1 MLNKIMTISSLIN
14 IKLFLR
20 MMGFI
25 TLIVSGTVFSQAQDN
40 GQQIRIPNN
49 ILSGEAMGDFSPYK
63 PEISDLMVREKVFY
77 TSSDGNYASGL
88 WESKTGSIN
97 IEDFPTTEVIFII
110 EGSFQLNAPEKDPIA
125 YSAGEGVIIPK
136 GWNGTLKV
144 PQGGIKMIYSQY
156 KNEKQPTSDNT
167 EVILL
172 DRDTLNGKRF
182 SEFRPFDPD
191 VSDIIARDHE
201 FHRTADDKFGID
213 VWEAQPGQMA
223 FADLGYDEMI
233 YVLEGNMT
241 FVNRDGNAQI
251 YGAGKAVV
259 LPSGWSGTGVVS
271 TNGARVLLFW
281 YRHEQGE

>member
-1 MLNKIMTISSLIN
+1 MLNKIIMVPSLIN
-14 IKLFLR
+14 TKLFLKI
-20 MMGFI
+20 MTLGVLLLSAGF
-25 TLIVSGTVFSQAQDN
+25 SAQAQDSS
-40 GQQIRIPNN
+40 QQVRVPNN
-49 ILSGEAMGDFSPYK
+49 VLSGEALGDFAPYR
-63 PEISDLMVREKVFY
+63 PESGDLMIRSKVFY
-77 TSSDGNYASGL
+77 TSSDGQYAAG
-88 WESKTGSIN
+88 KN
-97 IEDFPTTEVIFII
+97 
-110 EGSFQLNAPEKDPIA
+110 PIT
-125 YSAGEGVIIPK
+125 YSAGEGIIVPK
-136 GWNGTLKV
+136 GWDGTFTV
-144 PQGGIKMIYSQY
+144 PQGGLKMIYSQY
-156 KNEKQPTSDNT
+156 INDNQPTTDNN

-213 VWEAQPGQMA
+213 VWEAQPGQLA

-281 YRHEQGE
+281 YRHAN

>member
-1 MLNKIMTISSLIN
+1 MVPSLINTKLFLKIMTLGVLLLSA
-14 IKLFLR
+14 
-20 MMGFI
+20 GF
-25 TLIVSGTVFSQAQDN
+25 SAQAQDSS
-40 GQQIRIPNN
+40 QQVRVPNN
-49 ILSGEAMGDFSPYK
+49 VLSGEALGDFAPYR
-63 PEISDLMVREKVFY
+63 PESGDLMIRSKVFY
-77 TSSDGNYASGL
+77 TSSDAQYAAGI
-88 WESKTGSIN
+88 WESKTGSMEIT
-97 IEDFPTTEVIFII
+97 DFPVTEVMFIV
-110 EGSFQLNAPEKDPIA
+110 EGSLSLNAPGKNPIT
-125 YSAGEGVIIPK
+125 YSAGEGIIVPK
-136 GWNGTLKV
+136 GWDGTFTV
-144 PQGGIKMIYSQY
+144 PQGGLKMIYSQY
-156 KNEKQPTSDNT
+156 INDNQPTTDNN

-213 VWEAQPGQMA
+213 VWEAQPGQLA

-281 YRHEQGE
+281 YRHAN

>member
-1 MLNKIMTISSLIN
+1 MIPSFIN
-14 IKLFLR
+14 IKLFLKIIA
-20 MMGFI
+20 FSV
-25 TLIVSGTVFSQAQDN
+25 LLFSGSLSAQAQDN
-40 GQQIRIPNN
+40 SQQVRVPNN
-49 ILSGEAMGDFSPYK
+49 ILSGEALGDFAPYR
-63 PEISDLMVREKVFY
+63 PEISDLMIRTKVFY
-77 TSSDGNYASGL
+77 TSSDGDYETGI
-88 WESKTGSIN
+88 WEAKTGSVD
-97 IEDFPTTEVIFII
+97 IENFPITEIMYIV
-110 EGSFQLNAPEKDPIA
+110 EGSFSLNAPDKNPIT
-125 YSAGEGVIIPK
+125 YTAGEGVIIPK
-136 GWNGTLKV
+136 GWNGTFRV
-144 PQGGIKMIYSQY
+144 PQGGLKMIYSNY
-156 KNEKQPTSDNT
+156 KNENQPVTDSN

-172 DRDTLNGKRF
+172 DRDTIDGKRF

-213 VWEAQPGQMA
+213 VWEAQPGQVA

-281 YRHEQGE
+281 YRHSN

>member
-1 MLNKIMTISSLIN
+1 MLNKITTILSTIN
-14 IKLFLR
+14 IKLLLKV
-20 MMGFI
+20 MGLSALFVLSSMS
-25 TLIVSGTVFSQAQDN
+25 TNAQDSS
-40 GQQIRIPNN
+40 QQVRVPNN
-49 ILSGEAMGDFSPYK
+49 ILSGEALGDFAQYR
-63 PEISDLMVREKVFY
+63 PESGDLMVRSKIFY
-77 TSSDGNYASGL
+77 TSTDGDYSAGI
-88 WESKTGSIN
+88 WESKTGSMEIT
-97 IEDFPTTEVIFII
+97 DFPATEVMYIV
-110 EGSFQLNAPEKDPIA
+110 EGGLMLNAPGKNPIA
-125 YSAGEGVIIPK
+125 YRAGEGVVVPK
-136 GWNGTLKV
+136 GWNGTFTV
-144 PQGGIKMIYSQY
+144 PQGGLKMVFSLYRSE
-156 KNEKQPTSDNT
+156 NQPMTESN

-172 DRDTLNGKRF
+172 DRDTIEGKRF

-213 VWEAQPGQMA
+213 VWEAQPGQVA

-281 YRHEQGE
+281 YRHAN

>member
-1 MLNKIMTISSLIN
+1 MLTKIITLINKIN
-14 IKLFLR
+14 IKLFLK
-20 MMGFI
+20 MVGLFALFIMG
-25 TLIVSGTVFSQAQDN
+25 SMSSNAQDSS
-40 GQQIRIPNN
+40 QQVRVPNN
-49 ILSGEAMGDFSPYK
+49 ILSGEALGDFSPYR
-63 PEISDLMVREKVFY
+63 PEAGDLMVRSKIFY
-77 TSSDGNYASGL
+77 TSSDGDYSAGI
-88 WESKTGSIN
+88 WEAKTGSMEIT
-97 IEDFPTTEVIFII
+97 DFPATEVMFIV
-110 EGSFQLNAPEKDPIA
+110 EGGLMLNAPGKNPIA
-125 YSAGEGVIIPK
+125 YSAGEGVIVPK
-136 GWNGTLKV
+136 GWNGTFSV
-144 PQGGIKMIYSQY
+144 PQGGLKMVFSLYR
-156 KNEKQPTSDNT
+156 NENQPVTDSN

-172 DRDTLNGKRF
+172 DRDTIDGKRF

-213 VWEAQPGQMA
+213 VWEAQPGQLG

-281 YRHEQGE
+281 YRHRE

>member
-1 MLNKIMTISSLIN
+1 MTLGVLLLSA
-14 IKLFLR
+14 
-20 MMGFI
+20 
-25 TLIVSGTVFSQAQDN
+25 VFSAQAQDSS
-40 GQQIRIPNN
+40 QQVRVPNN
-49 ILSGEAMGDFSPYK
+49 ILSGEALGDFAPYR
-63 PEISDLMVREKVFY
+63 PESGDLMVRSKLFY
-77 TSSDGNYASGL
+77 TSSDGDYSAGI
-88 WESKTGSIN
+88 WEAKTGSMEIT
-97 IEDFPTTEVIFII
+97 DFPATEVMFIV
-110 EGSFQLNAPEKDPIA
+110 EGGLMLNAPGKNPIA
-125 YSAGEGVIIPK
+125 YRAGEGVMVPK
-136 GWNGTLKV
+136 GWNGTFTV
-144 PQGGIKMIYSQY
+144 PQGGLKMIFSLYR
-156 KNEKQPTSDNT
+156 NENQPVTDSN

-172 DRDTLNGKRF
+172 DRDTINGKRF

-213 VWEAQPGQMA
+213 VWEAQPGQVA

-281 YRHEQGE
+281 YRHSN

>member
-1 MLNKIMTISSLIN
+1 MLNKIIMVPSLTN
-14 IKLFLR
+14 TKLFLKI
-20 MMGFI
+20 MTLGVLLLSAGF
-25 TLIVSGTVFSQAQDN
+25 SAQAQDSS
-40 GQQIRIPNN
+40 QQVRVPNN
-49 ILSGEAMGDFSPYK
+49 ILSGEALGDFAPYR
-63 PEISDLMVREKVFY
+63 PEFGDLMVRSKLFY
-77 TSSDGNYASGL
+77 TSSDGDYSAGI
-88 WESKTGSIN
+88 WEAKTGSMKIT
-97 IEDFPTTEVIFII
+97 DFPATEVMFIV
-110 EGSFQLNAPEKDPIA
+110 EGGLMLNAPGKNPIA
-125 YSAGEGVIIPK
+125 YRAGEGVMVPK
-136 GWNGTLKV
+136 GWNGTFTV
-144 PQGGIKMIYSQY
+144 PQGGLKMIFSLYR
-156 KNEKQPTSDNT
+156 NENQPVTDSN

-172 DRDTLNGKRF
+172 DRDTINGKRF

-213 VWEAQPGQMA
+213 VWEAQPGQVA

-281 YRHEQGE
+281 YRHAN